1 MLRIGKPASVC
12 LMLALAGA
20 GLPQAVP
27 ELRRGT
33 ELALLRGLE

>member
-20 GLPQAVP
+20 SLPQAAP
-27 ELRRGT
+27 ELRGGT
-33 ELALLRGLE
+33 ELALPRGLE